1 MTSLYYSRL
10 DKLFEVKPPHLARAG
25 VQNHPHCGQLLVN
38 LLNKMHNKINDL
50 VLPQPLEVLREKE
63 EEKEKEKEKE
73 E

>member
-1 MTSLYYSRL
+1 
-10 DKLFEVKPPHLARAG
+10 
-25 VQNHPHCGQLLVN
+25 
-38 LLNKMHNKINDL
+38 MHNKINDL